1 MIAYFTGGIYSNTG
15 DLSKFVMAQF
25 DDREKLL
32 TMTQNKTFEVN
43 KNLVIA
49 LGWHI
54 VKQPN
59 RDQLLWHNGGTGDYT
74 SSIAIDLK
82 NQKAVIILSNVSAF
96 HPRQSNIDKLTFEI
110 LKDL

>member
-1 MIAYFTGGIYSNTG
+1 M
-15 DLSKFVMAQF
+15 SKFVMAQF